1 MGYMIFK
8 QALILLSVITLAAT
22 NQSINAA
29 QNKKKNLEQ
38 EKKKTESMISEL
50 NQLKSDVNAYVKKLD
65 EDIDIVT
72 AEIGRLNDDIAQKES
87 EIEVKE
93 SELAEIQERS
103 DKQFADMKL
112 RIKYMYERSDTTFL
126 DLLMNSDS
134 LTQMLNR
141 TEYVNKISN
150 YDRQQ
155 LDAYE
160 ATQQE
165 LTEKKKELEDA
176 RDDLQTAKEE
186 AEEKK
191 TDIERL
197 QDDKKDEI
205 AKYESQIGVA
215 QVQLEEYEKEIKKQE
230 DTIKAIEAEIKRRE
244 EEARKAAEA
253 AGKAY
258 KTVDLGDLHF
268 IWPCPGSSRITSYF
282 GDREAPVAGASTNHQ
297 GIDIG
302 TPTGSSIVA
311 AADGE
316 VIISTYSPS
325 AGNYI
330 MISHGGSVSTVYMHC
345 SQLLVSVGEKVK
357 QGQTIAKSGSTGYSS
372 GPHLHF
378 GIRANG
384 KYINPIA
391 YVSP

>member
-1 MGYMIFK
+1 MIFK
-8 QALILLSVITLAAT
+8 QALILLSVITLAAG
-22 NQSINAA
+22 NQSINDA

-50 NQLKSDVNAYVKKLD
+50 NQLKSDVNAYVKQLD
-65 EDIDIVT
+65 DDIDEIT
-72 AEIGRLNDDIAQKES
+72 AEINRLNGEIAQKED
-87 EIEVKE
+87 EITVKE
-93 SELAEIQERS
+93 QELEDIKNKS
-103 DKQFADMKL
+103 NKQLEDMKL

-126 DLLMNSDS
+126 DLLMNSNS
-134 LTQMLNR
+134 LMQMLNR
-141 TEYVNKISN
+141 TEYVNKISK

-155 LDAYE
+155 LDEYA

-165 LTEKKKELEDA
+165 LKEKKAALEAA
-176 RDDLQTAKEE
+176 RDELQKAKDE

-191 TDIERL
+191 ADIEKL
-197 QDDKKDEI
+197 QDDKKNEM

-268 IWPCPGSSRITSYF
+268 VWPCPASSRITSYF
-282 GDREAPVAGASTNHQ
+282 GDREQPVAGASTNHQ

-302 TPTGSSIVA
+302 TPTGSTVVA

>member
-1 MGYMIFK
+1 MIFR
-8 QALILLSVITLAAT
+8 QAIILLTVITLAAG
-22 NQSINAA
+22 NQSIDAA
-29 QNKKKNLEQ
+29 QNKKKSLEQ

-50 NQLKSDVNAYVKKLD
+50 NHLKSDVNAYVKKLD
-65 EDIDIVT
+65 EDIDQVT
-72 AEIGRLNDDIAQKES
+72 SEIDQLNEDIAQKES
-87 EIEVKE
+87 EIEIKE
-93 SELAEIQERS
+93 QELAEIQAKS
-103 DKQFADMKL
+103 DRQYADMKL

-165 LTEKKKELEDA
+165 LAAKKAELENAADE
-176 RDDLQTAKEE
+176 LQLSKEQ
-186 AEEKK
+186 AESKK
-191 TDIERL
+191 SDIEHL
-197 QDDKKDEI
+197 QADKKDEI

-215 QVQLEEYEKEIKKQE
+215 EVQLEEYEKEIKKQE

-268 IWPCPGSSRITSYF
+268 IWPCPSSSRITSYF

-302 TPTGSSIVA
+302 TPTGSSVVA

-325 AGNYI
+325 AGNYV
-330 MISHGGSVSTVYMHC
+330 MISHGGSVSTVYMHN
-345 SQLLVSVGEKVK
+345 SQLLVSVGDKVK
-357 QGQTIAKSGSTGYSS
+357 QGQVIAKSGSTGYSS

>member
-1 MGYMIFK
+1 MIFK
-8 QALILLSVITLAAT
+8 QALIILTVITLAAS
-22 NQSINAA
+22 NQGINDA
-29 QNKKKNLEQ
+29 QKKKKSLEQ

-50 NQLKSDVNAYVKKLD
+50 NHLKSDVNAYVKKLD
-65 EDIDIVT
+65 EDIDQVT
-72 AEIGRLNDDIAQKES
+72 AEIEQLNEDIAQKES
-87 EIEVKE
+87 EIEIKKQ
-93 SELAEIQERS
+93 ELADIQSKS
-103 DKQFADMKL
+103 DKQYADMKL

-141 TEYVNKISN
+141 TEYVNRISN

-160 ATQQE
+160 ATQQD
-165 LTEKKKELEDA
+165 LAAKKSELENAADE
-176 RDDLQTAKEE
+176 LQLSREQ
-186 AEEKK
+186 AESKK
-191 TDIERL
+191 ADIEKL
-197 QDDKKDEI
+197 QSDKKDEI

-215 QVQLEEYEKEIKKQE
+215 EVQLEEYEKEIKKQE

-268 IWPCPGSSRITSYF
+268 IWPCPASSRITSYF

-302 TPTGSSIVA
+302 TPTGSSVVA

-316 VIISTYSPS
+316 VIIATYSPS

-330 MISHGGSVSTVYMHC
+330 MISHGGSVSTVYMHN
-345 SQLLVSVGEKVK
+345 SQLLVSVGDKVK
-357 QGQTIAKSGSTGYSS
+357 QGQVIAKSGSTGYSS

>member
-1 MGYMIFK
+1 MVFK
-8 QALILLSVITLAAT
+8 QALILISVITLAAS
-22 NQSINAA
+22 NQGITDA
-29 QNKKKNLEQ
+29 QNKKKDLEK

-50 NQLKSDVNAYVKKLD
+50 NQLKSDVNAYVVKLD
-65 EDIDIVT
+65 EDIDQVE
-72 AEIGRLNDDIAQKES
+72 AEIVQLDDAIAQKES
-87 EIEVKE
+87 EIEIKE
-93 SELAEIQERS
+93 QELADIRAKS
-103 DKQFADMKL
+103 DKQYEDMKL

-126 DLLMNSDS
+126 DLLTSSES

-160 ATQQE
+160 ATQAE
-165 LTEKKKELEDA
+165 LAEKKEELETA
-176 RDDLQTAKEE
+176 SAELQAAKEE
-186 AEEKK
+186 AEGKK
-191 TDIERL
+191 SDLEHL
-197 QDDKKDEI
+197 QADKKSEI
-205 AKYESQIGVA
+205 QKYESQIGVA
-215 QVQLEEYEKEIKKQE
+215 EVQLQEYEKEIKKQE

-258 KTVDLGDLHF
+258 KTVDLGNIHF
-268 IWPCPGSSRITSYF
+268 IWPCPSSSRVTSYF
-282 GDREAPVAGASTNHQ
+282 GDREQPVAGASTNHQ

-302 TPTGSSIVA
+302 ASKGSSIVA

-316 VIISTYSPS
+316 VTIATYSPS
-325 AGNYI
+325 AGNYV
-330 MISHGGSVSTVYMHC
+330 MISHGGTVSTVYMHC
-345 SQLLVSVGEKVK
+345 SELLVSQGQKVK
-357 QGQTIAKSGSTGYSS
+357 QGQTIAKVGSTGYST

-378 GIRANG
+378 GVRADG
-384 KYINPIA
+384 HYINPLA